1 MAPPTVIII
10 TGLPCTGKTTLGTRI
25 AATLS
30 LPYIHKDGI
39 KETLFVSLG
48 WKDRPWSKQLSGASY
63 HLLFYFTQILL
74 AAGRSLIVEAN
85 FDPAAH
91 TRQFLE
97 LKRNHA
103 LRFLQILC
111 HAEGAV
117 LQRRFEQRRAGGGRH
132 PGHLD
137 DVLSRELG
145 PMLRRGRSVPLEIGG
160 QVVEV
165 DTTALNRL
173 DTDGLLQAVRS
184 PLQAY

>member
-1 MAPPTVIII
+1 
-10 TGLPCTGKTTLGTRI
+10 
-25 AATLS
+25 
-30 LPYIHKDGI
+30 
-39 KETLFVSLG
+39 
-48 WKDRPWSKQLSGASY
+48 
-63 HLLFYFTQILL
+63 
-74 AAGRSLIVEAN
+74 
-85 FDPAAH
+85 
-91 TRQFLE
+91 LE

-160 QVVEV
+160 QLVEV
-165 DTTALNRL
+165 DTTDLNRL
-173 DTDGLLQAVRS
+173 DTDELLQAVRS
-184 PLQAY
+184 ALQA